1 MTDPA
6 QPAVTAG
13 DRGTDMSV
21 GDARGDGPVG
31 RTADDRPARPAG
43 RPERAEPFAV
53 LMPLWGK
60 DRAERVEQAV
70 VSATEGQQ
78 LRPDLLILT
87 VDGPL
92 TPELEELVKRVEA
105 GAHGPATV
113 LRHSAHRGV
122 AAALQDGLES
132 SPYELVARADADDLC
147 RPERFAL
154 QIPRMQA
161 EGLDL
166 LGGAMREFSDRI
178 GPGEGPLR
186 TRPLTHA
193 EITAYLPRHSPFH
206 HPTMVLRR
214 STVLAVGGYRDLPLL
229 EDYWLWERMMLGGA
243 RMANLPDVLV
253 DYRVDEHL
261 FARRGGWR
269 LFASD
274 LRLQRRFVK
283 DRVTTPTGFLR
294 NVGERG
300 VYRLAPGWA
309 RRLAYR
315 RFVEHDGR
323 TA

>member
-6 QPAVTAG
+6 RPAPP
-13 DRGTDMSV
+13 V
-21 GDARGDGPVG
+21 GGGGGEAPPVG
-31 RTADDRPARPAG
+31 RAEDEAPARPAG
-43 RPERAEPFAV
+43 RVEGAEPFAV
-53 LMPLWGK
+53 LMPLWSK
-60 DRAERVEQAV
+60 DRPDRARQAI
-70 VSATEGQQ
+70 VSATESQQ

-92 TPELEELVKRVEA
+92 PAPLEALVERVEA
-105 GAHGPATV
+105 GDHGPAAV

-122 AAALQDGLES
+122 ASALQDGLET

-154 QIPRMQA
+154 QIPRMRRDR
-161 EGLDL
+161 LDL
-166 LGGAMREFSDRI
+166 LGGAMREFSDRVA
-178 GPGEGPLR
+178 PGRGPLR

-274 LRLQRRFVK
+274 LRLQRRFVM

-294 NVGERG
+294 NLGERG
-300 VYRLAPGWA
+300 VYRFAPGWA

>member
-92 TPELEELVKRVEA
+92 TPELEDLVKRVEA

-178 GPGEGPLR
+178 APGEGPLR

-274 LRLQRRFVK
+274 LRLQRRFVM

>member
-13 DRGTDMSV
+13 DRGTDMPV

-43 RPERAEPFAV
+43 RSERAEPFAV

-60 DRAERVEQAV
+60 DRGERVEQAV

-178 GPGEGPLR
+178 APGEGPLR

>member
-1 MTDPA
+1 M
-6 QPAVTAG
+6 
-13 DRGTDMSV
+13 
-21 GDARGDGPVG
+21 PVG
-31 RTADDRPARPAG
+31 PTGGDRPAGPADRPG
-43 RPERAEPFAV
+43 GAEPFAV
-53 LMPLWGK
+53 LMPLWEK
-60 DRAERVEQAV
+60 DLAERVEQAV
-70 VSATEGQQ
+70 VSATEDQQ

-92 TPELEELVKRVEA
+92 TNELEELVGRIEA

-122 AAALQDGLES
+122 AAALQDGLEA
-132 SPYELVARADADDLC
+132 SPHELVARADADDLC

-154 QIPRMQA
+154 QIPMMHA

-178 GPGEGPLR
+178 APGEGPLR

-214 STVLAVGGYRDLPLL
+214 STALAVGGYRDLPLL

-269 LFASD
+269 LLASD
-274 LRLQRRFVK
+274 LRLQRRLMM

-294 NVGERG
+294 NLGERG

>member
-13 DRGTDMSV
+13 DRGTDMPV
-21 GDARGDGPVG
+21 GDARGDGPVD

-92 TPELEELVKRVEA
+92 TAELEELVKRVEA

-122 AAALQDGLES
+122 AAALQDGLET

-166 LGGAMREFSDRI
+166 LGGAMREFSERI
-178 GPGEGPLR
+178 APGQGPLR

-261 FARRGGWR
+261 FVRRGGWR

-274 LRLQRRFVK
+274 LRLQRRFVM

>member
-6 QPAVTAG
+6 QSAVTAG

-43 RPERAEPFAV
+43 RPEGAEPFAV

-60 DRAERVEQAV
+60 DRGERVEQAV

>member
-6 QPAVTAG
+6 RSAP
-13 DRGTDMSV
+13 
-21 GDARGDGPVG
+21 PVG
-31 RTADDRPARPAG
+31 GGGGEPSARRPEAEAPARPAG
-43 RPERAEPFAV
+43 GVEGAEPFAV
-53 LMPLWGK
+53 LMPLWAK
-60 DRAERVEQAV
+60 DRPDRVRQAI
-70 VSATEGQQ
+70 VSATESQQ

-92 TPELEELVKRVEA
+92 PAPLEALVERVEA

-122 AAALQDGLES
+122 AAALQDGLEA

-154 QIPRMQA
+154 QIPRMRRDR
-161 EGLDL
+161 LDL
-166 LGGAMREFSDRI
+166 LGGAMREFSDRVA
-178 GPGEGPLR
+178 PGQGPLR

-243 RMANLPDVLV
+243 RTANLPDVLV

-274 LRLQRRFVK
+274 LRLQRRFVM

-294 NVGERG
+294 NLGERG

-323 TA
+323 AA

>member
-6 QPAVTAG
+6 QPVPPVGDGGAEPSIGRAG
-13 DRGTDMSV
+13 DE
-21 GDARGDGPVG
+21 A
-31 RTADDRPARPAG
+31 PARPAVRVEG
-43 RPERAEPFAV
+43 AEPFAV
-53 LMPLWGK
+53 LMPLWAK
-60 DRAERVEQAV
+60 DLPDRARQAI
-70 VSATEGQQ
+70 VSATEAQQ

-92 TPELEELVKRVEA
+92 PAPLEALVERVES

-122 AAALQDGLES
+122 AAALQDGLEA

-154 QIPRMQA
+154 QIPRMRRDR
-161 EGLDL
+161 LDL
-166 LGGAMREFSDRI
+166 LGGAMREFSDRLA
-178 GPGEGPLR
+178 PGQGPLR
-186 TRPLTHA
+186 IRPLTHA

-274 LRLQRRFVK
+274 LRLQRRFVM

-294 NVGERG
+294 NLGERG

-315 RFVEHDGR
+315 RFVERDGR

>member
-1 MTDPA
+1 
-6 QPAVTAG
+6 
-13 DRGTDMSV
+13 MSV

-31 RTADDRPARPAG
+31 RTADDRPARPAV
-43 RPERAEPFAV
+43 RPEGAEPFAV

-178 GPGEGPLR
+178 APGDGPLR

>member
-1 MTDPA
+1 MTDTA
-6 QPAVTAG
+6 QPVGPAATAEQ
-13 DRGTDMSV
+13 
-21 GDARGDGPVG
+21 
-31 RTADDRPARPAG
+31 AG
-43 RPERAEPFAV
+43 GAEPFAV
-53 LMPLWGK
+53 LMPLWAK
-60 DRAERVEQAV
+60 DRPERVEQAI
-70 VSATEGQQ
+70 VSATEAQQ

-92 TPELEELVKRVEA
+92 PPELEELAARVEA

-113 LRHSAHRGV
+113 LRHAPHRGV
-122 AAALQDGLES
+122 AAALQDGLEA
-132 SPYELVARADADDLC
+132 SPHEIVARADADDLC

-154 QIPRMQA
+154 QIPRMRSDR
-161 EGLDL
+161 LDL
-166 LGGAMREFSDRI
+166 LGGAMREFGDSLA
-178 GPGEGPLR
+178 PGQGPLR

-193 EITAYLPRHSPFH
+193 EITRYLPRHSPFH

-253 DYRVDEHL
+253 DYRVDGQL

-274 LRLQRRFVK
+274 LRLQRRFVV
-283 DRVTTPTGFLR
+283 DRVTTPLGFLR
-294 NVGERG
+294 NLGERG
-300 VYRLAPGWA
+300 AYRLAPGWA

-315 RFVEHDGR
+315 RFVERDGR
-323 TA
+323 SA

>member
-1 MTDPA
+1 MPEPPRPA
-6 QPAVTAG
+6 P
-13 DRGTDMSV
+13 
-21 GDARGDGPVG
+21 PVG
-31 RTADDRPARPAG
+31 GGGGEPSARRAEDEAPARPAG
-43 RPERAEPFAV
+43 RVEGAEPFAV
-53 LMPLWGK
+53 LMPLWAK
-60 DRAERVEQAV
+60 DRPDRVRQAI
-70 VSATEGQQ
+70 VSATEAQQ

-92 TPELEELVKRVEA
+92 PAPLEALGERVEA

-122 AAALQDGLES
+122 ASALQAGLEA
-132 SPYELVARADADDLC
+132 SPYALVARADADDLC
-147 RPERFAL
+147 RPERFAHHT
-154 QIPRMQA
+154 R
-161 EGLDL
+161 GRRRDRLDL
-166 LGGAMREFSDRI
+166 LGGGM
-178 GPGEGPLR
+178 GESSEGVAPCRGPLR

-274 LRLQRRFVK
+274 LRLQRRFVR

-294 NVGERG
+294 NLGERG

>member
-1 MTDPA
+1 MSDPA
-6 QPAVTAG
+6 PTVDPGGA
-13 DRGTDMSV
+13 
-21 GDARGDGPVG
+21 ARD
-31 RTADDRPARPAG
+31 
-43 RPERAEPFAV
+43 AEPFSV
-53 LMPLWGK
+53 LMPLWAK
-60 DRAERVEQAV
+60 DLPERVEQAIRSV
-70 VSATEGQQ
+70 TEEQQ

-92 TPELEELVKRVEA
+92 PAPLDALVERVGGGEF
-105 GAHGPATV
+105 GPATV
-113 LRHSAHRGV
+113 LRHDAHRGV
-122 AAALQDGLES
+122 AAALQDGLEA
-132 SPYELVARADADDLC
+132 SPHELVARADADDLC
-147 RPERFAL
+147 RPERFAR
-154 QIPRMQA
+154 QIPRMHRD
-161 EGLDL
+161 GLDL
-166 LGGAMREFSDRI
+166 LGAAMREFSDRI
-178 GPGEGPLR
+178 PAGEGPLR
-186 TRPLTHA
+186 TRPLTHE
-193 EITAYLPRHSPFH
+193 EIIRYLPRHSPFH

-274 LRLQRRFVK
+274 LRLQRRFVR

-294 NVGERG
+294 NLGERG

>member
-1 MTDPA
+1 
-6 QPAVTAG
+6 
-13 DRGTDMSV
+13 MSV

-31 RTADDRPARPAG
+31 RTAGDRPARPAG

-92 TPELEELVKRVEA
+92 TPELEDLVKRVEA

-178 GPGEGPLR
+178 APGEGPLR

-274 LRLQRRFVK
+274 LRLQRRFVM

>member
-13 DRGTDMSV
+13 DRGTDMPV

-122 AAALQDGLES
+122 AAALQDGLET

-178 GPGEGPLR
+178 APGEGPLR

-274 LRLQRRFVK
+274 LRLQRRFVM